1 MIAILSRMRWRSLL
15 LSLVPV
21 LWAVTAGAQ
30 SSAQLPRREIP
41 GHDFSPN
48 GVWRGRVRKVRAN
61 RARLLAARQF
71 SALNARPAAPL
82 PPSAALT
89 TVVSGSVVEPVI
101 LFKFRDTP
109 GGAVRGDSAA
119 YDSVLYATTP
129 PSGRPYTVRTYYQ
142 QLSTINTDAP
152 LMTITGT
159 AFSFVTLDSN
169 EVYYAGAAGTC
180 TGNPF
185 GTSNCNG
192 LFSFSAYTHMQG
204 GLREALAKLD
214 GRVDWTQFTSH
225 GDTLDLVVFAH
236 SAKDGACGGYSYPN
250 PTQPSTSNNHLWS
263 HRDVLQTPYVTH
275 STGPG
280 GKRLTVV
287 DYILESAVG
296 GASACDTT
304 QIMPVGT
311 VAHETGHGF
320 DLPDLYDTQGSS
332 EGVGEYSLMG
342 SGNYTSPFSP
352 SRMDAWSLSQLGW
365 VNVAPLTARGSYQFS
380 SAGISDTVFYVR
392 PTGSNPRGEY
402 FLIENREGVQSDSS
416 MIHFHCQVW
425 YNSASP
431 PPCGGGLLIYH
442 IDSTQVAN
450 HGFTAGNAVNAGPI
464 PGVAVIQADGRGD
477 LDAGRNRGDAGD
489 LYPCTASPLFT
500 CAGTTVNTAL
510 SVSTNPRA
518 SKNVDQSFAGFA
530 VDSIR
535 AVAATMAFR
544 LRFGQPSLIR
554 ATDTLAVVQ
563 VDAKNFTVFRDLLDS
578 GSVHTIG
585 IADTQFTSS
594 GRTRDVFVS
603 WNIGG
608 ANPRSFTMGA
618 APDTIIANVASIHQL
633 TYTGSSSRVRVTASP
648 VVDTSG
654 IFLAQGTPVT
664 LTAQAESGAAF
675 AGWTGDT
682 TSPGATLVLNMAHPY
697 SVTANVA
704 GPYTLASLV
713 AALVGNGI
721 LTTVDLNYLDQ
732 SGNKNGQFD
741 VGDFLAWVKTNGATP
756 TAPVRH
762 TVRKRT

>member
-1 MIAILSRMRWRSLL
+1 MNAIIPRMAWRVLL
-15 LSLVPV
+15 VSVP
-21 LWAVTAGAQ
+21 WAVTAGAQ
-30 SSAQLPRREIP
+30 SPAQLPRREIP

-48 GVWRGRVRKVRAN
+48 GVWRGRVRQVRAR
-61 RARLLAARQF
+61 RAQLLAARQF

-82 PPSAALT
+82 PPGAALT
-89 TVVSGSVVEPVI
+89 TVVSGSVVEPVV
-101 LFKFRDTP
+101 LFKFRDTQ
-109 GGAVRGDSAA
+109 GAALHGDSTA

-129 PSGRPYTVRTYYQ
+129 PNGRPYTVRTYYQ
-142 QLSTINTDAP
+142 ELSTISGSGP

-169 EVYYAGAAGTC
+169 EAYYTGAAGSC

-214 GRVDWTQFTSH
+214 ANVDWTQFTSH

-250 PTQPSTSNNHLWS
+250 ASQANTTNNHLWS
-263 HRDVLQTPYVTH
+263 HRDVLQTPYQTH
-275 STGPG
+275 SIGPG
-280 GKRLTVV
+280 GHPLTVV

-304 QIMPVGT
+304 QLMPVGT

-365 VNVAPLTARGSYQFS
+365 VNVVPLSSRGDYPFS
-380 SAGISDTVFYVR
+380 SAGTSDTVFYVR

-402 FLIENREGVQSDSS
+402 YLIENREGVQSDSS

-425 YNSASP
+425 YNTASP
-431 PPCGGGLLIYH
+431 PPCGGGILIYH

-450 HGFTAGNAVNAGPI
+450 HGFTVGNTVNSGAI
-464 PGVAVIQADGRGD
+464 HGVEVVQADGRSD
-477 LDAGRNRGDAGD
+477 LDLGRNRGDAGD
-489 LYPCTASPLFT
+489 LYPGPTAN
-500 CAGTTVNTAL
+500 TTL
-510 SVSTNPRA
+510 SVSTNPA
-518 SKNVDQSFAGFA
+518 ATKNVDHSFAGF
-530 VDSIR
+530 VLDSIH
-535 AVAATMAFR
+535 AVASTMAFR
-544 LRFGQPSLIR
+544 LRFGQPSLIE

-563 VDAKNFTVFRDLLDS
+563 VDAKNFTVYRDLLDS
-578 GSVHTIG
+578 GSVHTIA
-585 IADTQFTSS
+585 IADTQYTGN

-608 ANPRSFTMGA
+608 TNPRMFTMGA
-618 APDTIIANVASIHQL
+618 APDTIIANLASIHQL
-633 TYTGSSSRVRVTASP
+633 TYGGSSSRADVTASP
-648 VVDTSG
+648 TADTSG
-654 IFLAQGTPVT
+654 IFLAQGTTVT
-664 LTAQAESGAAF
+664 LTATAESGSVF
-675 AGWTGDT
+675 AGWSGDT
-682 TSPGATLVLNMAHPY
+682 TSAAATLVLYMPHPY
-697 SVTANVA
+697 TVTANVA

-713 AALVGNGI
+713 GELVGNGI
-721 LTTVDLNYLDQ
+721 LTTVDVNYLDQ

-741 VGDFLAWVKTNGATP
+741 VGDFLAWLKTNGAAP
-756 TAPVRH
+756 AAPVKQAAR
-762 TVRKRT
+762 R